1 MLIQGIFK
9 SKPIITLSLPKM
21 GEGRLGNGLEGEIR
35 PSNGG
40 AAAARSVA
48 KFDAIKPNFAFQRGG
63 GSVIKWRMQTI
74 VACPRRA
81 FAKLHLSSN
90 GPCSFESRAVAI
102 STVSK
107 LKEVS
112 L

>member
-1 MLIQGIFK
+1 M
-9 SKPIITLSLPKM
+9 
-21 GEGRLGNGLEGEIR
+21 RR
-35 PSNGG
+35 
-40 AAAARSVA
+40 AA
-48 KFDAIKPNFAFQRGG
+48 KFHAIKPNFSFQPGG

-74 VACPRRA
+74 VACPRPA

-90 GPCSFESRAVAI
+90 GPRSFESRAVAV

-107 LKEVS
+107 LKEIP

>member
-1 MLIQGIFK
+1 
-9 SKPIITLSLPKM
+9 M
-21 GEGRLGNGLEGEIR
+21 GEGWLRNHPGRGLGPPHQGTL
-35 PSNGG
+35 
-40 AAAARSVA
+40 AARSVA
-48 KFDAIKPNFAFQRGG
+48 KFDAIKPNFAFQPGG

-74 VACPRRA
+74 GACPRPA

-90 GPCSFESRAVAI
+90 GPHSFESRAIAV

-107 LKEVS
+107 LKEIP

>member
-1 MLIQGIFK
+1 MLTQGMFK

-21 GEGRLGNGLEGEIR
+21 GEGRLGNGCGGEIR
-35 PSNGG
+35 AVNGE

-48 KFDAIKPNFAFQRGG
+48 RFDAIKPNFAFQPGG

-74 VACPRRA
+74 GACLRRA

-90 GPCSFESRAVAI
+90 EPRSFEPRAIAVP
-102 STVSK
+102 
-107 LKEVS
+107 LFPN
-112 L
+112 